1 MELIIDR
8 KPINEMLLPNSN
20 TQSKKGVKGFQK
32 STNPKTEQV
41 RIMVTPNCKS
51 FLDDYCK
58 LNNITYSKLF
68 LAGLEC
74 YTGYNGSNH
83 SDIIQELKESL
94 EDSWTCLPAWEMPIE
109 VKEWNTPKK
118 RITRK
123 KK

>member
-20 TQSKKGVKGFQK
+20 SQSKKGVKGFQK

-58 LNNITYSKLF
+58 LNNITLTKLF

-74 YTGYNGSNH
+74 YTGFNGSNQE
-83 SDIIQELKESL
+83 DIINELKEML
-94 EDSWTCLPAWEMPIE
+94 EMESEPTPA
-109 VKEWNTPKK
+109 PKK
-118 RITRK
+118 RIVRK
-123 KK
+123 KR

>member
-20 TQSKKGVKGFQK
+20 SQSVKGVKGFQK
-32 STNPKTEQV
+32 SINPKTEQV
-41 RIMVTPNCKS
+41 RIMVTTNCKS

-74 YTGYNGSNH
+74 YTGFNGSNNQ
-83 SDIIQELKESL
+83 DIINELKEML
-94 EDSWTCLPAWEMPIE
+94 EMESEPIPAS
-109 VKEWNTPKK
+109 KK
-118 RITRK
+118 RIVRK
-123 KK
+123 KR

>member
-32 STNPKTEQV
+32 SSNPKTEQV
-41 RIMVTPNCKS
+41 RIMVTPTCKS
-51 FLDDYCK
+51 FLDEYCK
-58 LNNITYSKLF
+58 LNNITFSKLF

-74 YTGYNGSNH
+74 YTGFNGSNH
-83 SDIIQELKESL
+83 DEIIQEIKHML
-94 EDSWTCLPAWEMPIE
+94 EDKWGELPAWELPIE

>member
-32 STNPKTEQV
+32 SSNPKTEQV
-41 RIMVTPNCKS
+41 RIMVTPTCKS
-51 FLDDYCK
+51 FLDEYCK
-58 LNNITYSKLF
+58 LNNITFSKLF

-74 YTGYNGSNH
+74 YTGFNGSNH
-83 SDIIQELKESL
+83 EEIIQEIKDMI
-94 EDSWTCLPAWEMPIE
+94 EDSDKWTEWEMPVQI
-109 VKEWNTPKK
+109 KEWNTPKK

>member
-32 STNPKTEQV
+32 SSNPKTEQV

-58 LNNITYSKLF
+58 LNNITLTKLF

-74 YTGYNGSNH
+74 YTGFNGSNNE
-83 SDIIQELKESL
+83 DIINEIKE
-94 EDSWTCLPAWEMPIE
+94 MIE
-109 VKEWNTPKK
+109 RSSFEETPTPKK
-118 RITRK
+118 AK
-123 KK
+123 KSK